1 MAGTDKLPA
10 MRVAVIGAGY
20 ATLPTNISIAC

>member
-20 ATLPTNISIAC
+20 ATLPTNIIAC